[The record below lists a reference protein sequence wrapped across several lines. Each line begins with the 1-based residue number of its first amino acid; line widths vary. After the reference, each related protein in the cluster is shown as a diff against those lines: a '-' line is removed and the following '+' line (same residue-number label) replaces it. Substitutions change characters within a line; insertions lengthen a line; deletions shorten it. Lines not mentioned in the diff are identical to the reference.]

1 MYKLRLIIY
10 LLNLNLINNC
20 LSFIFTSCLCLC
32 EAPVFLKKVP
42 PKKTLIHL
50 SGGQILVC
58 IIDWFTPS

>member
-20 LSFIFTSCLCLC
+20 LSFIFTSCLLNKMCLC

-42 PKKTLIHL
+42 PKKT
-50 SGGQILVC
+50 Q
-58 IIDWFTPS
+58 